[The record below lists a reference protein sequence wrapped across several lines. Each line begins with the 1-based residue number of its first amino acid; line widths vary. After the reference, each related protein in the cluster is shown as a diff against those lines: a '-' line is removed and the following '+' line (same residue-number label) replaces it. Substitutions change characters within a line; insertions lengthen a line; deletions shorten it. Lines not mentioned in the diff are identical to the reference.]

1 VSRFIVGV
9 DIGGTFTDLVALDGT
24 TGELRSCKVPST
36 PPGYIDGVVNALDRA
51 GLRPGEVA
59 LFKHG
64 CTIATNAIIQRT
76 GARTALVTTD
86 GFRDVLPAAR
96 AARVDLYDSDWDPS
110 PPLVPRR
117 HILTVPERLS
127 YEGDVLVALDEE
139 AVRRAGRI
147 LHRRGMES
155 VAVSF
160 LHSYVNPAH
169 EARARELLEE
179 TCPGAYVYISSETI
193 PEVRE
198 FERTSTTV
206 VNAYLGPI
214 MERYLGDLADR
225 LLAWGYAGQILI
237 THSGGGLMTCEAARR
252 LPARICQS
260 GPAGG
265 VMGGAHLGRM
275 AGFPNLVT
283 LDIGGTS
290 ADMSLVYHGE
300 PRVANE
306 WRVEFNIPITFPAV
320 DLIAIGAGG
329 GSVAWVD
336 PGGALRSGPQSAGA
350 VPGPACYG
358 QGGAEPTSTDA
369 NLVLGRLSPEMFLGG
384 DMRVRPE
391 LARGAIHERVGRH
404 FGFTVEEAAMSIL
417 RVANDSMMNAVR
429 LISVQRGYDPRDFAL
444 LAFGGAGPLHAVEL
458 AQELEIPTVLVPRLP
473 GLTSA
478 LGVLDVDLRYD
489 YVRPLFQRARAGES
503 EGKGEPFKGSPGI
516 NPEGKGE
523 PAQGA
528 PGINSAR
535 VQAAFDAM
543 ESEARAAL
551 LREGAAPE
559 AIQLRRTAD
568 LRYYGQISA
577 SVSVA
582 LGPGAI
588 DRTVVAEMLAAFL
601 AQYRREYGYVMPRD
615 IAEIEIVNARVSAQ
629 GIIHRREATRQ
640 TERGEA
646 ADAVKGQRPV
656 YFQGDGFVTSTV
668 YDRARLRWGASF
680 SGPAIVEQWDS
691 TTVVPPGAAVD
702 VDEYLNLVIRVRPQP
717 RAREER
723 G

>member
-1 VSRFIVGV
+1 MSRFIVGV
-9 DIGGTFTDLVALDGT
+9 DIGGTFTDLVALDAT

-36 PPGYIDGVVNALDRA
+36 PPGYIDGVISALDRA
-51 GLRPGEVA
+51 GLRPAQVA

-117 HILTVPERLS
+117 HILTVPERLT
-127 YEGDVLVALDEE
+127 YEGDVLVALDED
-139 AVRRAGRI
+139 AVRRVGRV

-169 EARARELLEE
+169 ETRARELLEE

-225 LLAWGYAGQILI
+225 LAAWGYAGQILI

-265 VMGGAHLGRM
+265 VMGGAHLGRV

-290 ADMSLVYHGE
+290 ADMSLIHRGE

-358 QGGAEPTSTDA
+358 QGGVEPTSTDA

-391 LARGAIHERVGRH
+391 LARTAIHDRVARH
-404 FGFTVEEAAMSIL
+404 FGFSVEEAAMSIL
-417 RVANDSMMNAVR
+417 RVANDSMINAVR

-489 YVRPLFQRARAGES
+489 YVRPLFQRERSVDVGR
-503 EGKGEPFKGSPGI
+503 I
-516 NPEGKGE
+516 
-523 PAQGA
+523 
-528 PGINSAR
+528 
-535 VQAAFDAM
+535 QAAFDTM
-543 ESEARAAL
+543 EADARDVL
-551 LREGAAPE
+551 LREGAARD

-577 SVSVA
+577 SVSVTVR
-582 LGPGAI
+582 PGAI
-588 DRTVVAEMLAAFL
+588 DDAVVGEMLAAFL
-601 AQYRREYGYVMPRD
+601 EQYRREYGYVMPRD

-629 GIIHRREATRQ
+629 GVIQRRETTRQ
-640 TERGEA
+640 TERGTA
-646 ADAVKGQRPV
+646 ADAVKGERPV
-656 YFQGDGFVTSTV
+656 YFQSAGFVTSVV
-668 YDRARLRWGASF
+668 YDRARLRWGARF
-680 SGPAIVEQWDS
+680 AGPAIVEQWDS
-691 TTVVPPGAAVD
+691 TTVVPPGATAD
-702 VDEYLNLVIRVRPQP
+702 VDEYLNLVIRVRPE
-717 RAREER
+717 AASVEER
-723 G
+723 R

>member
-1 VSRFIVGV
+1 MGV
-9 DIGGTFTDLVALDGT
+9 DIGGTFTDLVALDAT

-36 PPGYIDGVVNALDRA
+36 PPGYIDGVINALDRA
-51 GLRPGEVA
+51 RLRPGEVT

-76 GARTALVTTD
+76 GARTALVTTE

-117 HILTVPERLS
+117 HILTVPERLT
-127 YEGDVLVALDEE
+127 YEGDVLVALDED

-169 EARARELLEE
+169 ETRARELLEE

-225 LLAWGYAGQILI
+225 LSAWGYTGQILI

-265 VMGGAHLGRM
+265 VMGGAHLGRV

-290 ADMSLVYHGE
+290 ADMSLIYRGE

-358 QGGAEPTSTDA
+358 QGGLEPTSTDA

-384 DMRVRPE
+384 DMTVRPE
-391 LARGAIHERVGRH
+391 LARTAIQDRVARH

-417 RVANDSMMNAVR
+417 RVANDSMINAVR

-489 YVRPLFQRARAGES
+489 YVRPLFQRERSVDIARL
-503 EGKGEPFKGSPGI
+503 
-516 NPEGKGE
+516 
-523 PAQGA
+523 Q
-528 PGINSAR
+528 R
-535 VQAAFDAM
+535 AFDAM
-543 ESEARAAL
+543 DTEAREAL
-551 LREGAAPE
+551 LREGASAD

-582 LGPGAI
+582 VRAGVV
-588 DRTVVAEMLAAFL
+588 DETVVAEMLAAFL
-601 AQYRREYGYVMPRD
+601 EQYRREYGYVMPRD

-629 GIIHRREATRQ
+629 GIIHRRETRPQ
-640 TERGEA
+640 TERGAA
-646 ADAVKGQRPV
+646 ADAVKGERAV
-656 YFQGDGFVTSTV
+656 YFQGAGFLVSTV
-668 YDRARLRWGASF
+668 YDRARLRWGARLA
-680 SGPAIVEQWDS
+680 GPAIVEQWDS
-691 TTVVPPGAAVD
+691 TTVVPPGAMVD
-702 VDEYLNLVIRVRPQP
+702 VDEYLNLVIRVRPETAT
-717 RAREER
+717 ARER
-723 G
+723 

>member
-9 DIGGTFTDLVALDGT
+9 DIGGTFTDLVALDAT

-36 PPGYIDGVVNALDRA
+36 PPGYIDGVINALDRA

-117 HILTVPERLS
+117 HILTVPERLT
-127 YEGDVLVALDEE
+127 YEGDVLVALDED
-139 AVRRAGRI
+139 AVRRAGRV

-179 TCPGAYVYISSETI
+179 TCPGAYVYLSSETI

-214 MERYLGDLADR
+214 MERYLGDLAER

-265 VMGGAHLGRM
+265 VMGGAHLGRL

-384 DMRVRPE
+384 DMPVRPE
-391 LARGAIHERVGRH
+391 LARAAIHERVARH

-489 YVRPLFQRARAGES
+489 YVRPHFL
-503 EGKGEPFKGSPGI
+503 
-516 NPEGKGE
+516 
-523 PAQGA
+523 
-528 PGINSAR
+528 R
-535 VQAAFDAM
+535 VRSVNCPRVRAAFDAM
-543 ESEARAAL
+543 ETEARAAL
-551 LREGAAPE
+551 LREGAAPG

-577 SVSVA
+577 SVSVT

-588 DRTVVAEMLAAFL
+588 DGTVVAEMLAAFL

-629 GIIHRREATRQ
+629 GVIHRREATRQ

-656 YFQGDGFVTSTV
+656 YFQGGGFVTSTV
-668 YDRARLRWGASF
+668 YDRARLRWGARF

-702 VDEYLNLVIRVRPQP
+702 VDEFLNLVIRVRPG
-717 RAREER
+717 AREER
-723 G
+723 A